1 MYKILIA
8 DDEYLER
15 KALGIILKERCGVK
29 DIEIVGKAAKGE
41 EAVELAVKNKA
52 DIVFIDIKMPG
63 MNGLQAIK
71 KIKAELP
78 EARFVILT
86 AYDEFEY
93 VQEALKL
100 NIEEYLL
107 KPVKPEKVKTVIIS
121 LIKKIEASRKEEKLR
136 EKMKEKLDMVIP
148 YIKMSFVFDLIFLNI
163 DTVEEIKSR
172 TEFFDIDEL
181 PSAVMIA
188 DIDKFARTTVNQ
200 DEVRRQLYK
209 KEVFSV
215 IKDFAAAYSSLMIVP
230 MSSDKIVILY
240 FGEKKYQNKQ
250 IKNWLRQTAEQM
262 AADIKKKTDFT
273 VTIGIGS
280 YYDDPRMVD
289 RSYYEALGAIRNSI
303 LVGEKSVIHWEDIK
317 NNDYEDIAYPYDIET
332 KLIEKL
338 KTAKTEQLSELIDT
352 FFENWQLD
360 DNFDSMMVKSH
371 ILELL
376 GVLSRSAVEAGA
388 KYKDISPLNYK
399 YTQQLFKINTINAL
413 KKWLYSLVIKFIEK
427 VDEVEEEDKEKIIYD
442 GVKYIQSNFTD
453 DISLTEAATAASLS
467 VHYFSRLFKKE
478 MGCTFKEYLTE
489 LRMREAKKKLKNRDD
504 NIANIAKDIGYN
516 NPGYFSK
523 VFKKYEGMPPSE
535 FRNFEKIKTD

>member
-1 MYKILIA
+1 MHKIVIA

-15 KALGIILKERCGVK
+15 KALGIILKERCGIN

-41 EAVELAVKNKA
+41 EAVEFAVKNKA
-52 DIVFIDIKMPG
+52 DIIFIDIKMPG

-78 EARFVILT
+78 EAKFVILT

-107 KPVKPEKVKTVIIS
+107 KPVKPEKVKAVIIS

-200 DEVRRQLYK
+200 DEVRRQLHK

-215 IKDFAAAYSSLMIVP
+215 IKNFAAAYSSLMIVP

-262 AADIKKKTDFT
+262 VEDIRRKTDFT
-273 VTIGIGS
+273 ITIGIGS

-303 LVGEKSVIHWEDIK
+303 LVGKKSVIHWEDIK
-317 NNDYEDIAYPYDIET
+317 NNDYEDVAYPYDIET

-360 DNFDSMMVKSH
+360 DNFDSMMVKSR

-388 KYKDISPLNYK
+388 KYIDISPLNYK
-399 YTQQLFKINTINAL
+399 YTQELFKISTINAL

-453 DISLTEAATAASLS
+453 DISLTDAAAAASLS
-467 VHYFSRLFKKE
+467 IHYFSRLFKKE

-504 NIANIAKDIGYN
+504 NIANIAKAIGYN

-535 FRNFEKIKTD
+535 FRDF

>member
-15 KALGIILKERCGVK
+15 KVLGIILKERCGIK
-29 DIEIVGKAAKGE
+29 DIEIIGKASKGE

-63 MNGLQAIK
+63 MNGLQAIR

-78 EARFVILT
+78 EAKFIILT

-107 KPVKPEKVKTVIIS
+107 KPVRPEKVKTVMLS
-121 LIKKIEASRKEEKLR
+121 LIQKIEASRKEEKLR

-172 TEFFDIDEL
+172 TEFFDIDQL

-200 DEVRRQLYK
+200 DEVRRQLHK

-240 FGEKKYQNKQ
+240 FGEKNYQNKQ

-262 AADIKKKTDFT
+262 VEDIKRKTDFT
-273 VTIGIGS
+273 IKIGIGS

-289 RSYYEALGAIRNSI
+289 RSYYEAIGAIRNSL
-303 LVGEKSVIHWEDIK
+303 LVGKKSVIHWEDIK
-317 NNDYEDIAYPYDIET
+317 NNDYEDVAYPYDIET

-338 KTAKTEQLSELIDT
+338 KTAKTEQLLELIDT
-352 FFENWQLD
+352 LFENWQLD
-360 DNFDSMMVKSH
+360 DNFDSMMVKSR

-388 KYKDISPLNYK
+388 KYIDISPLNYK
-399 YTQQLFKINTINAL
+399 YTQQLFKVNTISGL

-427 VDEVEEEDKEKIIYD
+427 IDEVEDQEKEKIIYY

-453 DISLTEAATAASLS
+453 DISLTDAATAASLS

-489 LRMREAKKKLKNRDD
+489 LRMKEAKKKLKNRDE
-504 NIANIAKDIGYN
+504 NISNIAKDIGYN

-523 VFKKYEGMPPSE
+523 VFKKYEGMPPSDY
-535 FRNFEKIKTD
+535 RNF

>member
-1 MYKILIA
+1 MHKIVIA

-15 KALGIILKERCGVK
+15 KALGIILKERCGIN

-41 EAVELAVKNKA
+41 EAVEFAVKNKA
-52 DIVFIDIKMPG
+52 DIIFIDIKMPG

-78 EARFVILT
+78 EAKFVILT

-93 VQEALKL
+93 VQEALQL

-107 KPVKPEKVKTVIIS
+107 KPVKPEKVKTVINS

-172 TEFFDIDEL
+172 TEFFDIEDM

-200 DEVRRQLYK
+200 DEVRRQLHK

-215 IKDFAAAYSSLMIVP
+215 IKNFAAAYSSLMIVP

-262 AADIKKKTDFT
+262 VEDIRRKTDFT
-273 VTIGIGS
+273 ITIGIGS

-303 LVGEKSVIHWEDIK
+303 LVGKKSVIHWEDIK
-317 NNDYEDIAYPYDIET
+317 NNDYEDVAYPYDIET

-360 DNFDSMMVKSH
+360 DNFDSMMVKSR

-388 KYKDISPLNYK
+388 KYIDISPLNYK
-399 YTQQLFKINTINAL
+399 YTQELFKISTINAL

-453 DISLTEAATAASLS
+453 DISLTDAAAAASLS
-467 VHYFSRLFKKE
+467 IHYFSRLFKKE

-504 NIANIAKDIGYN
+504 NIANIAKAIGYN

-535 FRNFEKIKTD
+535 FRDF

>member
-15 KALGIILKERCGVK
+15 KALGIILKERSGIK
-29 DIEIVGKAAKGE
+29 DIEIVGKAVKGE

-107 KPVKPEKVKTVIIS
+107 KPVKPEKVKTVVIS
-121 LIKKIEASRKEEKLR
+121 LIKKIEASRKEEKVR
-136 EKMKEKLDMVIP
+136 EKMKEKLNMVIP

-200 DEVRRQLYK
+200 DEVRRQLHK

-262 AADIKKKTDFT
+262 VADIKKKTDFT
-273 VTIGIGS
+273 ITIGIGS

-352 FFENWQLD
+352 LFDNWQLD
-360 DNFDSMMVKSH
+360 DNFDSMMVKSR

-388 KYKDISPLNYK
+388 NYKDISPLNYE

-504 NIANIAKDIGYN
+504 NIANIAKAIGYN

-535 FRNFEKIKTD
+535 FRNF